1 MKRGAPPEGR
11 AGIDLDG
18 LRGGENPRVGLA
30 VVLSDRSEVLSH
42 YELVCMDEFEL
53 DDLFSPE
60 KSKGGFHKK
69 FFQAISRLVA
79 LAREGVSLVT

>member
-1 MKRGAPPEGR
+1 MKSGAPPQGQ

-30 VVLSDRSEVLSH
+30 VEFSDRSEALSH

-53 DDLFSPE
+53 DNVFSPE
-60 KSKGGFHKK
+60 MSNGGYRKK
-69 FFQAISRLVA
+69 YFQAISRLVA